1 MNTLIVLGPL
11 LAMALLTFVLM
22 VGMVLTRTRAVKD
35 KKTDPKD
42 LLVRGGKNP
51 WPPQAAQFSDAYQ
64 NSLELPVLFYA
75 LSILTLLTGYAN
87 TTFVVLSW
95 LFVLCRAVQAYIHV
109 TSNTRK
115 YRSYAFR
122 AGALVLFAIWIVLTY
137 RLIVS

>member
-1 MNTLIVLGPL
+1 MSNLAVLGPL
-11 LAMALLTFVLM
+11 LTMALITFILM
-22 VGMVLTRTRAVKD
+22 FGMVLTRRKAVAE

-64 NSLELPVLFYA
+64 NSLELPILFYA
-75 LSILTLLTGYAN
+75 LSILTLMTGYAN

-95 LFVLCRAVQAYIHV
+95 LFVACRAVQSYIHV
-109 TSNTRK
+109 TTNARK

-122 AGALVLFAIWIVLTY
+122 TGALVLFAIWVALTY
-137 RLIVS
+137 RLVVS

>member
-1 MNTLIVLGPL
+1 MSNLIVLGPL
-11 LAMALLTFVLM
+11 LAMAALTFVLM
-22 VGMVLTRTRAVKD
+22 FGMVLTRTRAVKE
-35 KKTDPKD
+35 KKTNPKD

-64 NSLELPVLFYA
+64 NSLELPIVFYA
-75 LSILTLLTGYAN
+75 VSILTLITGYAN

-95 LFVLCRAVQAYIHV
+95 LFVLCRVVQAYVHV

-122 AGALVLFAIWIVLTY
+122 AGALVLFVMWIALTY

>member
-1 MNTLIVLGPL
+1 MSTLVVLGPL
-11 LAMALLTFVLM
+11 LAMAAITFILM
-22 VGMVLTRTRAVKD
+22 FGMVLTRTRAVKQ
-35 KKTDPKD
+35 KKTNPKD
-42 LLVRGGKNP
+42 LLMRGGKNP

-64 NSLELPVLFYA
+64 NSLELPIVFYA

-87 TTFVVLSW
+87 TTFIVLSW
-95 LFVLCRAVQAYIHV
+95 LFVICRAVQASVHV

-122 AGALVLFAIWIVLTY
+122 AGALALFAIWAALTY

>member
-1 MNTLIVLGPL
+1 MSNLIVLGPL
-11 LAMALLTFVLM
+11 LAMALLTFILM
-22 VGMVLTRTRAVKD
+22 FGMVLTRTRAVKE
-35 KKTDPKD
+35 KKTNPKD

-64 NSLELPVLFYA
+64 NSLELPIVFYA

-95 LFVLCRAVQAYIHV
+95 LFVLCRVVQAYIHV

-122 AGALVLFAIWIVLTY
+122 AGALTLFVIWVALAY
-137 RLIVS
+137 RLVVS

>member
-1 MNTLIVLGPL
+1 MSTLVVLGPL

-22 VGMVLTRTRAVKD
+22 FGMVLTRTRAVKE

-64 NSLELPVLFYA
+64 NSLELPIVFYA
-75 LSILTLLTGYAN
+75 LSILTLMTGYAN
-87 TTFVVLSW
+87 TTFIVLSW
-95 LFVLCRAVQAYIHV
+95 LFVFFRLVQAYIHV

-122 AGALVLFAIWIVLTY
+122 AGALTLFAIWAALTY
-137 RLIVS
+137 RLIVA

>member
-1 MNTLIVLGPL
+1 MSTLIVLGPL
-11 LAMALLTFVLM
+11 LAMAAITFVLM
-22 VGMVLTRTRAVKD
+22 FGMVITRRRAVME

-42 LLVRGGKNP
+42 LLVRGGSNP

-75 LSILTLLTGYAN
+75 VGVLTLITGHAN
-87 TTFVVLSW
+87 AAFDVLSW
-95 LFVLCRAVQAYIHV
+95 LFVLCRAVQSYVHV

-122 AGALVLFAIWIVLTY
+122 AGAIVLFFIWASLTN
-137 RLIVS
+137 RLITS

>member
-1 MNTLIVLGPL
+1 MSTLTIVAPL
-11 LAMALLTFVLM
+11 LVMAAITFILM
-22 VGMVLTRTRAVKD
+22 FGMVLTRRRAVME

-42 LLVRGGKNP
+42 LLIRGGNNP

-75 LSILTLLTGYAN
+75 VGVLTLITGHAN

-95 LFVLCRAVQAYIHV
+95 LFVLCRAVQAYVHV

-122 AGALVLFAIWIVLTY
+122 AGALVLFFIWAALTN
-137 RLIVS
+137 RLITS